1 MLDFLLALRK
11 GKAMNKVDILLIVK
25 YYTVIMMCGHNDL
38 VWFGS
43 FLKFNHAFMISVVQH
58 LETIDLHFTKR
69 L

>member
-1 MLDFLLALRK
+1 MLDFPLALTK

-38 VWFGS
+38 VWVRS
-43 FLKFNHAFMISVVQH
+43 FLKFNHAFMISVVQY
-58 LETIDLHFTKR
+58 LETIHLHFTKR